1 MENNVVRVVL
11 WGEEVGKLYWDD
23 KSQRAVFNYA
33 RSFVRKGLDIAPLTA
48 SVRGAASKGMPV
60 LGDKGKLYQGLPPFL
75 ADSLP
80 DRWGNL
86 LFDRWA
92 EQNGIPRRRLTSVDK
107 LSFIG
112 TRGMGALEFE
122 PAVPDLAMDAELQ
135 IGSLYRLAQ
144 EILEDKERLSVR
156 DDETFRLRHL
166 YEVGTSAGGK
176 HPKAVVAINEQ
187 TRDIRSGQVP
197 LPDGYTYYILK
208 FAESDDFPFTQVEMA
223 YYDMAREA
231 GITIMPSRLIQV
243 EGKSHFLTER
253 FDRKNG
259 EKLHVQTLAAMNPE
273 ATSYEELFEVCR
285 ELGIGADEQMELY
298 GRMVFNVMG
307 GNVDDH
313 SKNFSF
319 LMGRDGV
326 WHIAPAYDLTF
337 SIDLDGASYENV
349 HSMSILGKVDHITED
364 DLLRFARLNGVKNG
378 ARVVERVEGAICHFY
393 RHASRAG
400 VDDYWKDRIE
410 ERLSCL
416 VSPLKAESM
425 CHYRPTVVEP
435 YRSADGFWVSDVA
448 IVETRRHDFRVEAV
462 VDGKRRTR
470 LVRRGGELAEE
481 FVRKGRNKMAV
492 EDKKEYVER
501 LLLPMVAKGDW

>member
-156 DDETFRLRHL
+156 DDDTFRLRH
-166 YEVGTSAGGK
+166 
-176 HPKAVVAINEQ
+176 
-187 TRDIRSGQVP
+187 
-197 LPDGYTYYILK
+197 
-208 FAESDDFPFTQVEMA
+208 
-223 YYDMAREA
+223 
-231 GITIMPSRLIQV
+231 
-243 EGKSHFLTER
+243 
-253 FDRKNG
+253 
-259 EKLHVQTLAAMNPE
+259 
-273 ATSYEELFEVCR
+273 
-285 ELGIGADEQMELY
+285 
-298 GRMVFNVMG
+298 
-307 GNVDDH
+307 
-313 SKNFSF
+313 
-319 LMGRDGV
+319 
-326 WHIAPAYDLTF
+326 
-337 SIDLDGASYENV
+337 
-349 HSMSILGKVDHITED
+349 
-364 DLLRFARLNGVKNG
+364 
-378 ARVVERVEGAICHFY
+378 
-393 RHASRAG
+393 
-400 VDDYWKDRIE
+400 
-410 ERLSCL
+410 
-416 VSPLKAESM
+416 
-425 CHYRPTVVEP
+425 
-435 YRSADGFWVSDVA
+435 
-448 IVETRRHDFRVEAV
+448 
-462 VDGKRRTR
+462 
-470 LVRRGGELAEE
+470 
-481 FVRKGRNKMAV
+481 
-492 EDKKEYVER
+492 
-501 LLLPMVAKGDW
+501 